1 MIILGIDIGGSGI
14 KGAPVDVERGELTTE
29 HYRIPTPQPSTPAA
43 IGDVVADLARHFE
56 WRGPIGCTFPAVIKD
71 GVAYSAA
78 NVDKSWIGANGQ
90 ELFQQKTGCPVILLN
105 DADAAGLAEVE
116 FGAGKG
122 KRGVVMLLTFGTG
135 IGSALI
141 CDGRLVPN
149 TELGHMEI
157 RGKEA
162 EHRASDRVREEKDLS
177 WKKWAGAVDE
187 YLLQL
192 EALFSPNLFIVGG
205 GVSKKH
211 EKFLPLLTVRT
222 PVVPAE
228 MLNEAGMVGA
238 ALAAQTLMSEP
249 AAKSHPRTRVQIDGA
264 S

>member
-14 KGAPVDVERGELTTE
+14 KGAPVDVERGELTPE

-90 ELFQQKTGCPVILLN
+90 ELFQQKTGCPVVLLN

-238 ALAAQTLMSEP
+238 ALAAQVLVPEP
-249 AAKSHPRTRVQIDGA
+249 AAKSRPRTRVQIDGA